1 MISGIQPGLQPPL
14 EGMWFYLLGVVAVG
28 LVVGVIIKYLEIIS
42 DLFDWKGK

>member
-1 MISGIQPGLQPPL
+1 VIGTEIGLQPPL
-14 EGMWFYLLGVVAVG
+14 EGMWFCLLGVVAVG